1 MEFSAQISEGSA
13 KPDGNQVF
21 FIILCVMGAF
31 AILSSTMSKNPV
43 LNPFAESLGTP
54 EAFMG
59 FVAAASTLPGVLI
72 SFPAGSLSDI
82 VGRRKILLASAVVF
96 ASAPF
101 LYTFI
106 NSWWQLILVRFYHG
120 FATAIFVPVARAAL
134 AEYYPSKRGEKIS
147 TFTSATIVGRSIAP
161 FLGGF
166 ILSLTLWNY
175 RMVYFAV
182 GLFGILTLAT
192 ALILSR
198 QITDE
203 PISRSEERRNVGKLE
218 GFRAVLRNHSILVAS
233 VTEAA
238 ARYVYGALEFFLV
251 GYLKNVAK
259 MDPSLIGIIM
269 GMQLV
274 LIPIVNP
281 FMGRLSD
288 RVGRKIP
295 IIGGLVLG
303 GISILA
309 IPYNVQFIPL
319 LLISV
324 AFGLCFS
331 MIISSA
337 PALVGD
343 LADKESYGAA
353 MGFLATIMDIG
364 QMAGPI
370 FTGFIMASFGYTGS
384 FFSLGAVLIAVS
396 VAFSI
401 YTSITGKIRRI

>member
-1 MEFSAQISEGSA
+1 MEFSAQINEGSA

-21 FIILCVMGAF
+21 FIILCVMGAL

-82 VGRRKILLASAVVF
+82 VGRRKILLVSAIIF

-101 LYTFI
+101 LYIFI

-134 AEYYPSKRGEKIS
+134 AEYYPSRRGEKIS

-175 RMVYFAV
+175 RMVYLAV
-182 GLFGILTLAT
+182 GLFGVLTLAT
-192 ALILSR
+192 GLILSR

-251 GYLKNVAK
+251 GYLKNIAK

-370 FTGFIMASFGYTGS
+370 FTGFIMASFGYSGS

-401 YTSITGKIRRI
+401 YTSITSKIRRI